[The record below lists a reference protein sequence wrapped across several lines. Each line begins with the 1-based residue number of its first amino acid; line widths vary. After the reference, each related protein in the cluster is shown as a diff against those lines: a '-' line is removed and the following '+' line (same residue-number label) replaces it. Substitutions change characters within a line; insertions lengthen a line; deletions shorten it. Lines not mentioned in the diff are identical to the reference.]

1 MASYHISPMG
11 DPVLASAVS
20 NLAQIFAPKAAT
32 RAAGE
37 LAGAKVRSETAL
49 ADAREYQNEQVRGLA
64 QVFAENPQLAAVLG
78 AGQGNAQQ
86 MAAAIGAFQEQRLR
100 QQAADAA
107 ARGDYTGANA
117 PLFGVASGP
126 VAVNQIQGG
135 YQLNPYVAG
144 GDLRATGKT
153 LAEIVTEEARAAA
166 QRASAA
172 QSYASAAAASALA
185 DMRRD
190 QMANPGKYRAAGGG
204 APLDISPQDAVVLD
218 KLVGQMVP
226 AGAEFPDD
234 VRNDVLTRA
243 AQLYQQTR
251 NAQQSVADAFAEL
264 ADVEPAVDTPWYN
277 PFTRDKPAQVVRRG
291 TAAAP
296 APAQA
301 AAPQRKPV
309 PKIPPSQYQAAIA
322 AAERAIKNGA
332 DPDAVRQ
339 RLIDMGVPLQGDE

>member
-11 DPVLASAVS
+11 DPVLAGAVS

-37 LAGAKVRSETAL
+37 LAGARVRGETAK
-49 ADAREYQNEQVRGLA
+49 ADAQEYQNQQVRGLA

-86 MAAAIGAFQEQRLR
+86 MAQAVGAFQEQRLR

-126 VAVNQIQGG
+126 VAVNQVQGG

-144 GDLRATGKT
+144 GNLNATSKT
-153 LAEIVTEEARAAA
+153 LAEIVTEEAQAAA
-166 QRASAA
+166 QRANAA
-172 QSYASAAAASALA
+172 QSYASAGAASALA

-190 QMANPGKYRAAGGG
+190 QMANPGKYRAAAAGSE
-204 APLDISPQDAVVLD
+204 PKPTKVSPNDVKNLD
-218 KLVGQMVP
+218 KLIGQLA
-226 AGAEFPDD
+226 AGADFPVD

-243 AQLYQQTR
+243 AAIYQQTG

-264 ADVEPAVDTPWYN
+264 ADVAPAVDTPWYN
-277 PFTRDKPAQVVRRG
+277 PFTRDKPAAVTRRAA
-291 TAAAP
+291 AAAP

-301 AAPQRKPV
+301 AAPQEMRQLNGKTYV
-309 PKIPPSQYQAAIA
+309 KI
-322 AAERAIKNGA
+322 NG
-332 DPDAVRQ
+332 Q
-339 RLIDMGVPLQGDE
+339 WFEQ

>member
-11 DPVLASAVS
+11 DPVLAGAVS
-20 NLAQIFAPKAAT
+20 NLAQIFAPKPAT

-86 MAAAIGAFQEQRLR
+86 MAQAIGAFQEQRFR

-126 VAVNQIQGG
+126 VAVNQVQGG

-144 GDLRATGKT
+144 GDLNATGKT

-166 QRASAA
+166 QRANAA
-172 QSYASAAAASALA
+172 QSYASAGAHRALEEL
-185 DMRRD
+185 RRD
-190 QMANPGKYRAAGGG
+190 RVANPGKYRAGGG
-204 APLDISPQDAVVLD
+204 GESKPTKVSPNDVQNLD
-218 KLVGQMVP
+218 KLIGQLVP
-226 AGAEFPDD
+226 AGADFPDD

-243 AQLYQQTR
+243 AAIYQQTG

-264 ADVEPAVDTPWYN
+264 ADVTPAVDTPWYN
-277 PFTRDKPAQVVRRG
+277 PFTRDKPAAVTRRG

-301 AAPQRKPV
+301 VVPQETRVLGGKTYV
-309 PKIPPSQYQAAIA
+309 KI
-322 AAERAIKNGA
+322 NG
-332 DPDAVRQ
+332 Q
-339 RLIDMGVPLQGDE
+339 WFEQ

>member
-11 DPVLASAVS
+11 DPVLAGAVS

-37 LAGAKVRSETAL
+37 LAGAKVRGETAK
-49 ADAREYQNEQVRGLA
+49 ADAQEYQNQQVRGLA

-86 MAAAIGAFQEQRLR
+86 MAQAVGAFQEQRLR

-117 PLFGVASGP
+117 PLFGVANGP
-126 VAVNQIQGG
+126 VAVNQVQGG

-144 GDLRATGKT
+144 GNLNATSKT
-153 LAEIVTEEARAAA
+153 LAEIVTEEAQAAA

-172 QSYASAAAASALA
+172 QSYASAGAASALA

-190 QMANPGKYRAAGGG
+190 QMANPGKYRAGGG
-204 APLDISPQDAVVLD
+204 SESKPAKVSPNDVKNLD
-218 KLVGQMVP
+218 KLIGQLA
-226 AGAEFPDD
+226 AGADFPVD

-243 AQLYQQTR
+243 AAIYQQTG

-264 ADVEPAVDTPWYN
+264 ADVAPAVDTPWYN
-277 PFTRDKPAQVVRRG
+277 PFTRDKPATVTRRAAP
-291 TAAAP
+291 AAAP

-301 AAPQRKPV
+301 ATPEDMRVLGGKTYV
-309 PKIPPSQYQAAIA
+309 KI
-322 AAERAIKNGA
+322 NG
-332 DPDAVRQ
+332 Q
-339 RLIDMGVPLQGDE
+339 WFEQ

>member
-11 DPVLASAVS
+11 DPVLAGAVS

-37 LAGAKVRSETAL
+37 LAGAKVRSETAM

-100 QQAADAA
+100 QQAAEAA
-107 ARGDYTGANA
+107 ARGDYTAANA
-117 PLFGVASGP
+117 PLWGVASGP
-126 VAVNQIQGG
+126 VAVNQVQGG

-144 GDLRATGKT
+144 GDLKATGKT

-166 QRASAA
+166 QRANAA
-172 QSYASAAAASALA
+172 QYYASAGAYRALEEQ
-185 DMRRD
+185 RRD
-190 QMANPGKYRAAGGG
+190 RIANPDKYRSSSNGAGK
-204 APLDISPQDAVVLD
+204 PTKVSPSDVQNLD
-218 KLVGQMVP
+218 KLIGQLVP
-226 AGAEFPDD
+226 AGADFPDD

-243 AQLYQQTR
+243 AAIYQQTG

-264 ADVEPAVDTPWYN
+264 ADVTPAVDTPWYN

-301 AAPQRKPV
+301 VVPQETRVLGGKTYV
-309 PKIPPSQYQAAIA
+309 KI
-322 AAERAIKNGA
+322 NG
-332 DPDAVRQ
+332 Q
-339 RLIDMGVPLQGDE
+339 WFEQ